1 MNTKKKN
8 IIWLVSYPKSG
19 NTWVRIF
26 LQHIIGN
33 VSIDSGLIPPLHNI
47 PIASNRVLIDRLLGV
62 ASSNLTADEIKD
74 LLPSVYCELSAQN
87 AGIQVLK
94 LHDSFGR
101 TSQGEPIFPHEI
113 THSAIYIVRNP
124 LDIVVS
130 YSFPSGKPFASIIDQ
145 LNDPMFEISRSIR
158 GLKPQVIQH
167 LGSWSEHVSGWT
179 KQKKIPVII
188 LTFEQLLK
196 NSSNVFRDLLD
207 QLKIPYEEKT
217 FGMAL
222 EACDFSRL
230 RKQEAENGFREKPL
244 QAQSFF
250 RSGKQD
256 DYSNYLSNE
265 QIERV
270 IKTHHHVM
278 DKFGYL
284 KAKI

>member
-1 MNTKKKN
+1 MNPKKKN

-33 VSIDSGLIPPLHNI
+33 VSTDTGVIPSLSDI
-47 PIASNRVLIDRLLGV
+47 PIARNRVLIDRLLGI
-62 ASSNLTADEIKD
+62 ASSNLTANEIKD
-74 LLPSVYCELSAQN
+74 LLPAVYRELSAQN
-87 AGIQVLK
+87 TGIQALK
-94 LHDSFGR
+94 VHDSFGT
-101 TSQGEPIFPHEI
+101 TSMGEPIFPYEI
-113 THSAIYIVRNP
+113 THTAIYIVRNP

-130 YSFPSGKPFASIIDQ
+130 YSFHTGIPFASIIDQ
-145 LNDPMFEISRSIR
+145 LNDPMFEISRSLQ

-179 KQKKIPVII
+179 QQKKVPIII

-196 NSSNVFRDLLD
+196 NSSMVFRNLLD

-230 RKQEAENGFREKPL
+230 KKQEAENGFREKPL

-250 RSGKQD
+250 RSGKLD
-256 DYSNYLSNE
+256 DYSNYLSND
-265 QIERV
+265 QIQQV
-270 IKTHHHVM
+270 TNNHYHVM
-278 DKFGYL
+278 DEFGYL